1 MSKVRQPLV
10 APLTETTAVDGE
22 EMPVGM
28 DAFLIAVGKKL
39 GLPGFGK
46 DGLGEGYDFDRPEQ
60 YYLAM
65 CANLAFGDKEDGSET
80 LAPTSGEEMEI
91 FQAAHDHLPSNV
103 YDEAVWKAA
112 VPEDLWPSVVTL
124 INRGGRYE
132 DVGKAYEGDKM
143 AHQWKGK
150 WNLYVEKVAKGKH
163 SLTGK
168 NFDGLPKV
176 EPVLDA
182 AGNEVSDPGFDLTL
196 ITYKEVTGGQSRTHG
211 AHWMTAVL
219 PENFIALNSIDAARM
234 NIENGE
240 RVRIIG
246 PTLAKPF
253 ALGDGR
259 EHDTVGRVKVM
270 EGIRPG
276 VVAVSWS
283 YGHWAY
289 GSNDV
294 EIDGQTIA
302 GDSLRSSGLV
312 PNPAMRLDPVLGDV
326 CLTDPIGGSASFF
339 DTRIRLEKL

>member
-1 MSKVRQPLV
+1 
-10 APLTETTAVDGE
+10 
-22 EMPVGM
+22 
-28 DAFLIAVGKKL
+28 
-39 GLPGFGK
+39 
-46 DGLGEGYDFDRPEQ
+46 
-60 YYLAM
+60 
-65 CANLAFGDKEDGSET
+65 
-80 LAPTSGEEMEI
+80 MEI